1 MAKQSNQSNSY
12 KEILSDLQNKIYK
25 PIYFLTGEE
34 SYYIDLISD
43 YIQNNILDESQQ
55 VFDQFVLYGQDVD
68 LTTVLEQA
76 RHFPMSAP
84 YQVIIVKEAQ
94 CWKSLDEL
102 SSYLSSFQP
111 QTILV
116 ICYKY
121 KKADARKKYVSDVQ
135 KVGVYYNSE
144 KIREDKLPPI
154 ITGYLREK
162 GLVIEEKALMMLIGH
177 IGNNLHKIMDE
188 LDKLMIIL
196 PKEEK
201 RITAELIEKNV
212 GISKEFNAFELT
224 NALAVKDIYKVNFI
238 VANIVKQKD
247 FVFTMN
253 VSLLFNFFSKLMI
266 YHYIKNQPDEVA
278 AKELGVSPYFLREYK
293 SGVQNYN
300 GWKTMEIISLLRE
313 YDMKSKGFQATAYAS
328 PPDEL
333 FKELIFK
340 ILH

>member
-121 KKADARKKYVSDVQ
+121 KKADARK
-135 KVGVYYNSE
+135 
-144 KIREDKLPPI
+144 I
-154 ITGYLREK
+154 IFC
-162 GLVIEEKALMMLIGH
+162 I
-177 IGNNLHKIMDE
+177 
-188 LDKLMIIL
+188 
-196 PKEEK
+196 
-201 RITAELIEKNV
+201 
-212 GISKEFNAFELT
+212 
-224 NALAVKDIYKVNFI
+224 
-238 VANIVKQKD
+238 
-247 FVFTMN
+247 
-253 VSLLFNFFSKLMI
+253 
-266 YHYIKNQPDEVA
+266 
-278 AKELGVSPYFLREYK
+278 
-293 SGVQNYN
+293 
-300 GWKTMEIISLLRE
+300 
-313 YDMKSKGFQATAYAS
+313 
-328 PPDEL
+328 
-333 FKELIFK
+333 
-340 ILH
+340 